1 MTEPENRQPA
11 TAHPMAPHYRP
22 VAEDEI
28 DLVELFKILWAG
40 KWVIVGIT
48 AAAAVISVIVAL
60 VMTEIY
66 RAEATLAPATSRE
79 SGSPLASQLGGAA
92 AFIGINL
99 PTSEDGGR
107 VNNAMAIMR
116 SRDFIIR
123 FIRENEVLV
132 PLFAGRYDR
141 AEKTSVVD
149 PSMYDESSG
158 KWLSE
163 DGSPTDLQAYRAFR
177 DIFSLSQD
185 RDTGLVTLAVEWHDP
200 VVATRWVNS
209 LVQRINQ
216 EVKAADQA
224 EADNAIA
231 YLRRQLEST
240 QLVEMQRVF
249 YDLIESQTRVSMLA
263 DVREEYVFQVVD
275 PAMVPDQKIAPRRS
289 LIAVLGTLLGGM
301 LAVLG
306 VLITHYVRA
315 GSAVGQGSSSPAR
328 ADSGRPPSDRR
339 SD

>member
-1 MTEPENRQPA
+1 MTELQTPQHPSQ
-11 TAHPMAPHYRP
+11 HPMAPQYRP
-22 VAEDEI
+22 IEDDEI
-28 DLVELFKILWAG
+28 DLLELFKILWAG
-40 KWVIVGIT
+40 RWVIVSVT
-48 AAAAVISVIVAL
+48 AVAAVISVVVAL

-92 AFIGINL
+92 ALIGINL

-132 PLFAGRYDR
+132 PLFAGGYDR
-141 AEKTSVVD
+141 AEQTSVID
-149 PSMYDESSG
+149 PTVYDEGASE
-158 KWLSE
+158 WLLE
-163 DGSPTDLQAYRAFR
+163 DGAPTDLEAYRAFR

-185 RDTGLVTLAVEWHDP
+185 RDTGLVTVSLEWHDP
-200 VVATRWVNS
+200 ILATRWVNS
-209 LVQRINQ
+209 LVQKINQ

-224 EADNAIA
+224 EAENAIA
-231 YLRRQLEST
+231 YLRRQLQST

-289 LIAVLGTLLGGM
+289 LIAVLGTLLGAM
-301 LAVLG
+301 LALVG
-306 VLITHYVRA
+306 VLIRHYVAISGGREGAA
-315 GSAVGQGSSSPAR
+315 GE
-328 ADSGRPPSDRR
+328 SGR
-339 SD
+339 